1 MANAP
6 SDHVVWNGMTQA
18 KLDAAYDQA
27 AYAANLQQIVSRWGV
42 LSEDIRARLGPPARF
57 QMTARQETVRAR
69 AGPLRVAAF
78 AAMI

>member
-18 KLDAAYDQA
+18 ELDAAYDQA

-42 LSEDIRARLGPPARF
+42 LSEDIRARLGPPTRHA
-57 QMTARQETVRAR
+57 
-69 AGPLRVAAF
+69 
-78 AAMI
+78 